1 LWTPNTDERA
11 AHDGQEDKSGLMKI
25 TTSRDPSAKA
35 RSFGRLLS
43 AFLSVPYITRGKRSL
58 DEEDTWLVVVENH
71 GNPSGLAKRF
81 GDQTEKLAFT
91 LMPDANARSR
101 RLKSMRPLVTGK
113 KDDALAI
120 ARFFELDWLERPS
133 NEATIGRYIKVA
145 SGQIDFVDQG
155 ETIFRL
161 KI

>member
-1 LWTPNTDERA
+1 
-11 AHDGQEDKSGLMKI
+11 
-25 TTSRDPSAKA
+25 
-35 RSFGRLLS
+35 
-43 AFLSVPYITRGKRSL
+43 
-58 DEEDTWLVVVENH
+58 
-71 GNPSGLAKRF
+71 
-81 GDQTEKLAFT
+81 
-91 LMPDANARSR
+91 
-101 RLKSMRPLVTGK
+101 MRPLVTGK